1 MCCHSPGVT
10 SHDASDSQTFAV
22 IGAAMEVHRHLGPG
36 FLEAVYREA
45 VRWELGDRHIPFQTE
60 VHLPIQFKGRQLVT
74 GYRAD
79 LVCYG
84 QIIVELKALRH
95 ISTPEEAQVL
105 NYLKARGCPGPCC
118 STSAPR
124 VCNAAGSCG
133 RSINQLPDTRTP
145 RRERN

>member
-10 SHDASDSQTFAV
+10 SHDASDSQTFAI

-95 ISTPEEAQVL
+95 ISSSEEAQVL
-105 NYLKARGCPGPCC
+105 NYLKASGLSRALLLNFGTKSLQCRRFVWSVHQP
-118 STSAPR
+118 APR
-124 VCNAAGSCG
+124 HENA
-133 RSINQLPDTRTP
+133 
-145 RRERN
+145 